1 MKKMTWKVLYVLLSV
16 SVLLGFVLS
25 IPSPVNAADPD
36 QMEVHF
42 MDVGQGDATLV
53 TCGGHA
59 MLIDTG
65 DDTKGTAIQNYLQ
78 KQNITRL
85 DYLILT
91 HPDADH
97 IGGAPVIITKF
108 DIGKVFVSNFEKDNK
123 TYQKLIQSLD
133 DKQIKPLTPRVNSQ
147 YTLGT
152 ANITILA
159 PGKSY
164 DNPNDASIALLL
176 KNGTRSFL
184 FTGDAGED
192 AEKDILKTGIDISA
206 DVYKVGHHGSKYS
219 TSKDF
224 FNAVD
229 PFYAVISCGENN
241 SYGHPHAETLN
252 TLRTSGVMVYRTDEA
267 GTIVASTDGK
277 SISFNVPAS
286 ESWKAGEPTGRGSDS
301 SAKSMAPAKTASSA
315 QTQKTAPAAA
325 SPKETPADTGQAA
338 SPAASGQ
345 TSEPASPPQRETAPA
360 VEETPRDS
368 APPVTSGLTYV
379 LNVKTKKFHRPTCHS
394 LPTTN
399 RQDSSESRESIIS
412 QGYDPCKKCNP

>member
-1 MKKMTWKVLYVLLSV
+1 MKKMARGALYLLLSV
-16 SVLLGFVLS
+16 SVLLGCVLS
-25 IPSPVNAADPD
+25 APVPAKASGPD
-36 QMEVHF
+36 RMEVHF
-42 MDVGQGDATLV
+42 MDVGQGDATLI

-78 KQNITRL
+78 KQKITKL
-85 DYLILT
+85 DYLVLT

-108 DIGKVFVSNFEKDNK
+108 DIGNVFVSNFEKDNK

-133 DKQIKPLTPRVNSQ
+133 DKRIKALTPKVNST

-152 ANITILA
+152 AGITILA
-159 PGKSY
+159 PSGTY

-176 KNGTRSFL
+176 KNGSRSFL

-224 FNAVD
+224 FEAVD
-229 PFYAVISCGENN
+229 PFYAVISCGEGN

-252 TLRTSGVMVYRTDEA
+252 TLRTSGVLVYRTDEA

-286 ESWKAGEPTGRGSDS
+286 DSWKAGEPTGSADS
-301 SAKSMAPAKTASSA
+301 SAKTTAKPKASSSA
-315 QTQKTAPAAA
+315 QSKPTAPAAPA
-325 SPKETPADTGQAA
+325 QSETPAATGQTAT
-338 SPAASGQ
+338 PAAS
-345 TSEPASPPQRETAPA
+345 EPAPAVTQPQQESAPA
-360 VEETPRDS
+360 VEEKPQEST
-368 APPVTSGLTYV
+368 PPVTNGLTYV
-379 LNVKTKKFHRPTCHS
+379 LNTKTKKFHRPTCNS

-399 RQDSSESRESIIS
+399 RQDSTDSRDSIIS
-412 QGYDPCKKCNP
+412 QGYVPCKKCNP

>member
-1 MKKMTWKVLYVLLSV
+1 MKKTTWKVLYVLLTV

-59 MLIDTG
+59 MLIDAG

-78 KQNITRL
+78 KQKITKL

-133 DKQIKPLTPRVNSQ
+133 DKQIKALTPKVNSQ

-152 ANITILA
+152 VAITILA

-184 FTGDAGED
+184 FTGDAGEE

-229 PFYAVISCGENN
+229 PFYAVISCGEGN

-252 TLRTSGVMVYRTDEA
+252 TLRTNGVMVYRTDES

-286 ESWKAGEPTGRGSDS
+286 ESWKAGEPTGGST
-301 SAKSMAPAKTASSA
+301 TASTKSTA
-315 QTQKTAPAAA
+315 GTKAAASQSKKEAPAAS
-325 SPKETPADTGQAA
+325 SPKETASDTGQNA
-338 SPAASGQ
+338 SPAAPGQ
-345 TSEPASPPQRETAPA
+345 TSDPAAQPQKETAPA
-360 VEETPRDS
+360 VEETPQDS
-368 APPVTSGLTYV
+368 AAPVTNGLTYV

-412 QGYDPCKKCNP
+412 QGYEPCKKCNP

>member
-1 MKKMTWKVLYVLLSV
+1 MKKISQRMLYLILTAA
-16 SVLLGFVLS
+16 VLLGCTFS
-25 IPSPVNAADPD
+25 APVPALAANPD
-36 QMEVHF
+36 RMEVHF
-42 MDVGQGDATLV
+42 IDVGQGDATLV

-59 MLIDTG
+59 MLIDAG
-65 DDTKGTAIQNYLQ
+65 DDAKGTAIQNYLQ
-78 KQNITRL
+78 KQKITKL

-108 DIGKVFVSNFEKDNK
+108 DIGKVFVSNFEKDSK

-133 DKQIKPLTPRVNSQ
+133 DKRIKALTPKVNSK

-152 ANITILA
+152 AGIIILA
-159 PGKSY
+159 PSDSY
-164 DNPNDASIALLL
+164 DNPNDSSVALLL

-192 AEKDILKTGIDISA
+192 AENDILETDIDISA

-224 FNAVD
+224 FKAVD
-229 PFYAVISCGENN
+229 PFYAVISCGEGN

-252 TLRTSGVMVYRTDEA
+252 TLRTNGVKVYRTDES

-286 ESWKAGEPTGRGSDS
+286 ESWKAGEPTGGSSAS
-301 SAKSMAPAKTASSA
+301 SAKSTVGTKAASSA
-315 QTQKTAPAAA
+315 QTQKTTPASQKEAPADAGQTAAAAASEPQAPAAA
-325 SPKETPADTGQAA
+325 Q
-338 SPAASGQ
+338 
-345 TSEPASPPQRETAPA
+345 PQENAAPA
-360 VEETPRDS
+360 VEEKPQDS
-368 APPVTSGLTYV
+368 APPATSGLTYV
-379 LNVKTKKFHRPTCHS
+379 LNVKTKKFHYPTCNS

-399 RQDSSESRESIIS
+399 RQDSSESRDSIVA
-412 QGYDPCKKCNP
+412 QGYVPCKRCNP

>member
-1 MKKMTWKVLYVLLSV
+1 MKKTYQRILYLTLTAFLLA
-16 SVLLGFVLS
+16 GFIFS
-25 IPSPVNAADPD
+25 APKPAFASNPD

-42 MDVGQGDATLV
+42 IDVGQGDATLV

-78 KQNITRL
+78 KQKITRL

-133 DKQIKPLTPRVNSQ
+133 DKQIKALTPRVNSQ

-176 KNGTRSFL
+176 KNGTRSFM

-252 TLRTSGVMVYRTDEA
+252 TLRTSGVMVYRTDES
-267 GTIVASTDGK
+267 GTIIASTDGK

-286 ESWKAGEPTGRGSDS
+286 ESWKAGEPTGGGSGC
-301 SAKSMAPAKTASSA
+301 SAKSTAPAKTTSSA
-315 QTQKTAPAAA
+315 QTQQTAPTAA
-325 SPKETPADTGQAA
+325 SPIEAPADAGQTAE
-338 SPAASGQ
+338 PAA
-345 TSEPASPPQRETAPA
+345 PPQRETAPA
-360 VEETPRDS
+360 VEEAPQDS
-368 APPVTSGLTYV
+368 APPVTNGLTYV

>member
-1 MKKMTWKVLYVLLSV
+1 MKKLTSRILHLVLTAAVLF
-16 SVLLGFVLS
+16 GCVLS
-25 IPSPVNAADPD
+25 APVPAYAANPE
-36 QMEVHF
+36 QMDVHF
-42 MDVGQGDATLV
+42 IDVGQGDATLV

-59 MLIDTG
+59 MLIDAG

-78 KQNITRL
+78 KQKISKL

-108 DIGKVFVSNFEKDNK
+108 TIGKVFVSNFEKDNK
-123 TYQKLIQSLD
+123 TYQKLMQSLD
-133 DKQIKPLTPRVNSQ
+133 DKRLKPLTPTVNSK

-152 ANITILA
+152 ASITILA
-159 PGKSY
+159 PGDTY

-176 KNGTRSFL
+176 KNGNRSFL

-192 AEKDILKTGIDISA
+192 AENDMLKTGIDISA

-219 TSKDF
+219 ISQDF

-229 PFYAVISCGENN
+229 PFYAVISCGEGN

-252 TLRTSGVMVYRTDEA
+252 TLRTSGVMVYRTDEE
-267 GTIVASTDGK
+267 GTIIATTDGK

-286 ESWKAGEPTGRGSDS
+286 ESWKAGEPTGGSAD
-301 SAKSMAPAKTASSA
+301 SAKSSAGAKTDTATSTRKAAPATIQPKPSGDSGQPAAPAASDPAPA
-315 QTQKTAPAAA
+315 QTQK
-325 SPKETPADTGQAA
+325 
-338 SPAASGQ
+338 
-345 TSEPASPPQRETAPA
+345 ETAPA
-360 VEETPRDS
+360 VEEKPQESTP
-368 APPVTSGLTYV
+368 AVTSELTYV
-379 LNVKTKKFHRPTCHS
+379 LNVKTKKFHRPSCHS

-412 QGYDPCKKCNP
+412 QGYEPCKNCKP

>member
-1 MKKMTWKVLYVLLSV
+1 MKKISQRILHLVLTAA
-16 SVLLGFVLS
+16 VLLGCAFS
-25 IPSPVNAADPD
+25 APVPASAANPD

-42 MDVGQGDATLV
+42 IDVGQGDATLV

-65 DDTKGTAIQNYLQ
+65 DDTEGTALQNYLKKQ
-78 KQNITRL
+78 KITRL

-108 DIGKVFVSNFEKDNK
+108 AIGKVFVSNFEKDNK

-133 DKQIKPLTPRVNSQ
+133 EKRIKALTPKVNSK

-152 ANITILA
+152 ADITILA
-159 PGKSY
+159 PNGSY
-164 DNPNDASIALLL
+164 DNPNDSSVALLL

-192 AEKDILKTGIDISA
+192 AENDILETDIDISA

-219 TSKDF
+219 TSKNF
-224 FNAVD
+224 LKAVD
-229 PFYAVISCGENN
+229 PFYAVISCGEGN

-252 TLRTSGVMVYRTDEA
+252 ALRAGGIMVYRTDEA
-267 GTIVASTDGK
+267 GTIIASTDGK

-286 ESWKAGEPTGRGSDS
+286 ESWKAGEPTGNSSGS
-301 SAKSMAPAKTASSA
+301 SAKSTAGTKAAAST

-325 SPKETPADTGQAA
+325 SQTETQADA
-338 SPAASGQ
+338 
-345 TSEPASPPQRETAPA
+345 SEPSEAAAAPSQKDTAPA
-360 VEETPRDS
+360 VKETPQDS
-368 APPVTSGLTYV
+368 APPDASELTYV
-379 LNVKTKKFHRPTCHS
+379 LNVKTKKFHRPTCNS
-394 LPTTN
+394 LPTAN
-399 RQDSSESRESIIS
+399 RQDSSESRDSIVS
-412 QGYDPCKKCNP
+412 QGYVPCKKCNP

>member
-1 MKKMTWKVLYVLLSV
+1 MKKITQRILQLVLTAAVLF
-16 SVLLGFVLS
+16 GCVLS
-25 IPSPVNAADPD
+25 APVPAYAANPE
-36 QMEVHF
+36 QMDVHF

-59 MLIDTG
+59 MLIDAG

-78 KQNITRL
+78 KQKISKL

-108 DIGKVFVSNFEKDNK
+108 TIGKVFVSNFEKDNK
-123 TYQKLIQSLD
+123 TYQKLMQSLD
-133 DKQIKPLTPRVNSQ
+133 DKRLKALTPTVNSK

-152 ANITILA
+152 ASITILA
-159 PGKSY
+159 PGDTY

-176 KNGTRSFL
+176 KNGNRSFL

-192 AEKDILKTGIDISA
+192 AENDMLKTGIDISA

-219 TSKDF
+219 TSQNF
-224 FNAVD
+224 FKAVD
-229 PFYAVISCGENN
+229 PFYAVISCGEGN

-252 TLRTSGVMVYRTDEA
+252 TLRTNGVMVYRTDEE
-267 GTIVASTDGK
+267 GTIIATTDGK

-286 ESWKAGEPTGRGSDS
+286 ESWKAGEPTGGSAD
-301 SAKSMAPAKTASSA
+301 SAKSSAGTKAVTSQSKKAAPTASDQPPEATS
-315 QTQKTAPAAA
+315 QQQK
-325 SPKETPADTGQAA
+325 
-338 SPAASGQ
+338 
-345 TSEPASPPQRETAPA
+345 ETAPA
-360 VEETPRDS
+360 VEEKPQES
-368 APPVTSGLTYV
+368 APAVTSELTYI
-379 LNVKTKKFHRPTCHS
+379 LNVKTKKFHRPSCHS

-412 QGYDPCKKCNP
+412 QGYEPCKNCKP

>member
-1 MKKMTWKVLYVLLSV
+1 MKKMTRKVLYVLLTV

-25 IPSPVNAADPD
+25 IPAPVNAADPD

-78 KQNITRL
+78 KQKITRL

-133 DKQIKPLTPRVNSQ
+133 DKQIKALTP
-147 YTLGT
+147 T
-152 ANITILA
+152 
-159 PGKSY
+159 GKSY

-176 KNGTRSFL
+176 KNGTRSFM

-252 TLRTSGVMVYRTDEA
+252 TLRTSGVMVYRTDES
-267 GTIVASTDGK
+267 GTIIASTDGK

-286 ESWKAGEPTGRGSDS
+286 ESWKAGEPTGGGSGS
-301 SAKSMAPAKTASSA
+301 SAKSTAPAKTTSSA
-315 QTQKTAPAAA
+315 QTQQTAPTAA
-325 SPKETPADTGQAA
+325 SPIEAPADAGQTAE
-338 SPAASGQ
+338 PAA
-345 TSEPASPPQRETAPA
+345 PPQRETAPA
-360 VEETPRDS
+360 VEEAPQDS
-368 APPVTSGLTYV
+368 APPVTNGLTYV

>member
-1 MKKMTWKVLYVLLSV
+1 MKKMTQRILHLVLTAAILFGCMLSA
-16 SVLLGFVLS
+16 
-25 IPSPVNAADPD
+25 PVPAYAANPE
-36 QMEVHF
+36 QMDVHF

-59 MLIDTG
+59 MLIDAG

-78 KQNITRL
+78 KQKISKL

-108 DIGKVFVSNFEKDNK
+108 TIGKVFVSNFEKDNK

-133 DKQIKPLTPRVNSQ
+133 DKRLKALTPTVNSK

-152 ANITILA
+152 ASITILA
-159 PGKSY
+159 PGDTY

-176 KNGTRSFL
+176 KNGNRSFL

-192 AEKDILKTGIDISA
+192 AENDILKTGIDISA

-219 TSKDF
+219 TSQDF
-224 FNAVD
+224 FKAVD
-229 PFYAVISCGENN
+229 PFYAVISCGEGN

-252 TLRTSGVMVYRTDEA
+252 TLRTNGVMVYRTDEE
-267 GTIVASTDGK
+267 GTIIATTDGK

-286 ESWKAGEPTGRGSDS
+286 ESWKAGEPTGGSAD
-301 SAKSMAPAKTASSA
+301 SAKSSAGTKAVTSQSKKAAPTASDQPTEATS
-315 QTQKTAPAAA
+315 QQQK
-325 SPKETPADTGQAA
+325 
-338 SPAASGQ
+338 
-345 TSEPASPPQRETAPA
+345 ETAPA
-360 VEETPRDS
+360 VEEKPQES
-368 APPVTSGLTYV
+368 APAVTSELTYI
-379 LNVKTKKFHRPTCHS
+379 LNVKTKKFHRPSCHS

-412 QGYDPCKKCNP
+412 QGYEPCKNCKP

>member
-1 MKKMTWKVLYVLLSV
+1 MKKMTQRILHLVLTAALLF
-16 SVLLGFVLS
+16 GCVLS
-25 IPSPVNAADPD
+25 APVPAYAANPE
-36 QMEVHF
+36 QMDVHF

-59 MLIDTG
+59 MLIDAG

-78 KQNITRL
+78 KRKISKL

-108 DIGKVFVSNFEKDNK
+108 TIGMVFVSNFEKDNK

-133 DKQIKPLTPRVNSQ
+133 DKRLKALTPTVNSK

-152 ANITILA
+152 ASITILA
-159 PGKSY
+159 PGDTY

-176 KNGTRSFL
+176 KNGNRSFL

-192 AEKDILKTGIDISA
+192 AENDILKTSIDISA

-219 TSKDF
+219 TSQDF
-224 FNAVD
+224 FKAVD
-229 PFYAVISCGENN
+229 PFYAVISCGEGN

-252 TLRTSGVMVYRTDEA
+252 TLRTNGVMVYRTDEE
-267 GTIVASTDGK
+267 GTIIATTDGK

-286 ESWKAGEPTGRGSDS
+286 ESWKAGEPTGGSADSTKS
-301 SAKSMAPAKTASSA
+301 SAGTKAVTSQSKKAAPTASDQPTEATS
-315 QTQKTAPAAA
+315 QQQK
-325 SPKETPADTGQAA
+325 
-338 SPAASGQ
+338 
-345 TSEPASPPQRETAPA
+345 ETAPA
-360 VEETPRDS
+360 VEEKPLES
-368 APPVTSGLTYV
+368 APAVTSELTYV
-379 LNVKTKKFHRPTCHS
+379 LNVKTKKFHRPSCHS

-412 QGYDPCKKCNP
+412 QGYEPCKNCKP

>member
-1 MKKMTWKVLYVLLSV
+1 MKKMARSALYLLLSV
-16 SVLLGFVLS
+16 SVLLGCVLGA
-25 IPSPVNAADPD
+25 PVPAKASGPD

-42 MDVGQGDATLV
+42 MDVGQGDATLI

-78 KQNITRL
+78 KQKVTKL
-85 DYLILT
+85 DYLVLT
-91 HPDADH
+91 HPDTDH

-108 DIGKVFVSNFEKDNK
+108 DIGNVFVSNFAKDNK

-133 DKQIKPLTPRVNSQ
+133 DKRIKASTPKVNSK

-152 ANITILA
+152 ARITILA
-159 PGKSY
+159 PGSTY

-176 KNGTRSFL
+176 KNGNRSFL

-224 FNAVD
+224 FAAVD
-229 PFYAVISCGENN
+229 PYYAVISCGEGN

-252 TLRTSGVMVYRTDEA
+252 TLRTNEVLVYRTDEA

-286 ESWKAGEPTGRGSDS
+286 DSWKAGEPTGSADS
-301 SAKSMAPAKTASSA
+301 SAKTAAKPAASSA
-315 QTQKTAPAAA
+315 QAKTIAQAAP
-325 SPKETPADTGQAA
+325 SQSKTPADAEQTATTAA
-338 SPAASGQ
+338 
-345 TSEPASPPQRETAPA
+345 SEPAQPQQENAPA
-360 VEETPRDS
+360 VEEKPQEN
-368 APPVTSGLTYV
+368 APPVTNGLTYV
-379 LNVKTKKFHRPTCHS
+379 LNTKTKKFHRPTCNS

-399 RQDSSESRESIIS
+399 RQDSSDSRDSIIS
-412 QGYDPCKKCNP
+412 QGYVPCKRCNP